1 MFRQKGFSADIVTNV
16 MFAMTWPSI
25 LRRAVRGRQSEP
37 PNGSIS
43 SRTSPRRE
51 QPRSSVIDQQPV
63 RHPAMAR
70 IDVSPVHGRHCDCE
84 RCRRT
89 DRAESSPGSERPE
102 GERARRPAA

>member
-1 MFRQKGFSADIVTNV
+1 
-16 MFAMTWPSI
+16 MFAMSWPSI
-25 LRRAVRGRQSEP
+25 LRRAARRRHSAQ

-43 SRTSPRRE
+43 SRTSTRRE
-51 QPRSSVIDQQPV
+51 QPRGSVLDEQQE

-84 RCRRT
+84 RCRRS
-89 DRAESSPGSERPE
+89 DRSESSPGSERPQ